1 MVKSEKPDVSIVLPC
16 LNEAA
21 AIPTCITQL
30 KELARQSPYA
40 IEVIVVDNNSTDTS
54 KSLLQEAQ
62 QSFSELTIVQE
73 NERGY
78 GNAYLRGFSSARA
91 DLLVMADLDTTYT
104 LSELSHIITALT
116 QGYDFVL
123 GNRFAGH
130 MHKHA
135 MPWHHRFIGNPLLSF
150 LVRLFFKTSVHDVHC
165 GMRGIT
171 RNALQRLHLRTAGME
186 FASEMVI
193 RAVQKKL
200 RIAEVAISYRPRIGT
215 SKLRSFADGW
225 RHMRFMLLYSP
236 LYLFLLPGVIL
247 FMLGAISMI
256 FLYLNKLS
264 FLGIQF
270 IVHPIFV
277 SSLLMI
283 VGHQLIAFAGFAKA
297 YAVTHL
303 GEESHLL
310 EKAFR
315 FLSIEKASLI
325 GLTCIAFGLALY
337 IIILVRWIDS
347 GFGSLNEIKNAVVGL
362 TLAVLGVQTISTAF
376 MTSIL
381 GIKEN

>member
-1 MVKSEKPDVSIVLPC
+1 MAINPKPEVSIVLPC
-16 LNEAA
+16 LNEET
-21 AIPTCITQL
+21 AIPSCIEQL
-30 KELARQSPYA
+30 QQLLKTTRINAE
-40 IEVIVVDNNSTDTS
+40 IIVVDNGSTDS
-54 KSLLQEAQ
+54 SAQLLTQAQ
-62 QSFSELTIVQE
+62 ASCAELIVVHE
-73 NERGY
+73 PTRGY
-78 GNAYLRGFSSARA
+78 GNAYLRGLHHARA
-91 DLLVMADLDTTYT
+91 EHIVMADLDTTYT
-104 LSELSHIITALT
+104 FAEIVYIKDALA
-116 QGYDFVL
+116 QGYDFVI
-123 GNRFAGH
+123 GNRFSGH

-171 RNALQRLHLRTAGME
+171 KSALSRLHLRTGGME

-193 RAVQKKL
+193 KAVQKKL
-200 RIAEVAISYRPRIGT
+200 RIAEVSISYNPRVGT

-225 RHMRFMLLYSP
+225 RHLRFILLYSP
-236 LYLFLLPGVIL
+236 LYLFLLPGLIL
-247 FMLGAISMI
+247 FTIGIVSMI
-256 FLYLNKLS
+256 FLYINKLS
-264 FLGIQF
+264 LLGIQF

-283 VGHQLIAFAGFAKA
+283 VGYQLIAFAGFAKA

-303 GEESHLL
+303 GEESHLV

-315 FLSIEKASLI
+315 FLSIEKASII
-325 GLTCIAFGLALY
+325 GFIGIIGGLAIY
-337 IIILVRWIDS
+337 VFILERWVSS

-362 TLAVLGVQTISTAF
+362 TMAVLGVQTISTAF

-381 GIKEN
+381 GIKEH